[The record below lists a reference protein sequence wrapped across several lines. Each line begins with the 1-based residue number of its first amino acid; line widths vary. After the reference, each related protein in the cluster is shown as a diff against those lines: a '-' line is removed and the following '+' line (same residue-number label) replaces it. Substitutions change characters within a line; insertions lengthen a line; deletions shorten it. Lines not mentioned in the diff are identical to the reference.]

1 MDALHVGGHS
11 QFSSTATTTEGRSFG
26 AEAFVLG
33 LPVHAVV
40 SDVGCVWMREVE
52 PQWRRAPV
60 AIAGLTRGAPLF
72 CLELLARD
80 YGMGL
85 VHRVRHVRDT
95 DGNVRHTSTLN
106 RSLSTD
112 WESTLAAAGRS
123 WAVAAADLAISC
135 EATALRDGDLVDLSL
150 QSESGQTAL
159 YSWLMA
165 PVAGIRPLV
174 GN

>member
-1 MDALHVGGHS
+1 MPSRREFVQTGMTLAALAACALPADGALRSLEGGRAKRRRL
-11 QFSSTATTTEGRSFG
+11 FKVLFDRTTAEGRSFG
-26 AEAFVLG
+26 AEAFGLG

-40 SDVGCVWMREVE
+40 SDVGSVWMHEIE

-85 VHRVRHVRDT
+85 VHRVRHVRDAG
-95 DGNVRHTSTLN
+95 GNVRHTSTLN

-112 WESTLAAAGRS
+112 WEVTLAAAGRS

-135 EATALRDGDLVDLSL
+135 RSHR
-150 QSESGQTAL
+150 
-159 YSWLMA
+159 A
-165 PVAGIRPLV
+165 P
-174 GN
+174 